1 MLDKSKDNKS
11 ILSVLNS
18 ENLKLQDQISRMK
31 QQHESKVNEI
41 KAQNVNL
48 EVDVE
53 CLEDQL
59 LMLNEESK
67 KLDILLNQQSSYNTN
82 LKKRNDNM
90 ELRVDSVLEL
100 IQVEKAKRIHL
111 QELNHQEELRAI
123 DVISKV
129 VEDQNLD
136 KKLNVLI
143 GNSKLSQSVNFFIM

>member
-53 CLEDQL
+53 CLED
-59 LMLNEESK
+59 
-67 KLDILLNQQSSYNTN
+67 
-82 LKKRNDNM
+82 
-90 ELRVDSVLEL
+90 
-100 IQVEKAKRIHL
+100 
-111 QELNHQEELRAI
+111 
-123 DVISKV
+123 
-129 VEDQNLD
+129 
-136 KKLNVLI
+136 
-143 GNSKLSQSVNFFIM
+143 